1 MVCTSMKESRDE
13 RRADPSAAPMTWK
26 ERLREGALVGA
37 AYTALLGT
45 ALVGI
50 LGFVPWRHHLG
61 GRFTLLS
68 WSHVDW
74 NIHYWNLWEFRRI
87 YLGDPNLFHTA
98 AEFFPEGLDT
108 LTVQGDPLLK
118 LIGGLI
124 GIFASADTVFLLM
137 TLLVLLGNA
146 MGGYV
151 LGRSLTGS
159 RGAGFFLG
167 LLLMFCGAT
176 AWSVNTGNLE
186 NGLWLWLCLY
196 LAYFCKVLRSG
207 RWQDAV
213 AAAVFAWFAGLSN
226 LTFMHQLIPL
236 SGILLLFGV
245 RSWTWRKLRSTAL
258 MCGVIA
264 LLMLPLVLAFLG
276 ERRSNRES
284 YAVGFF
290 LEHEISNIGAMA
302 LPMLNSY
309 SPSRYLPWNRV
320 EHGLHL
326 DTHEF
331 NKEDADTYYFMV
343 VLLAFSILFALRSSG
358 PWLAA
363 AALFGSFALGPFYI
377 SVASGSPKLY
387 ALPFSLAYAYLP
399 LYDHIHF
406 PHRIFNFAILAGG
419 VAMAFAVERLLRFD
433 RRTTVALMAALIGI
447 GCGGEL
453 LSKWAVR
460 TVPIA
465 ETSPFYDGLRD
476 DAEEYGIVVFPL
488 DFGIID
494 SRYLY
499 HQNHHRKPL
508 FNGSVPRYFGED
520 GIPTFRFLKAN
531 AILTRAYN
539 LQKEYLVDRVNLT
552 FVDTPDVWGLL
563 HPHDVEIAREQLAR
577 ANLRY
582 VVLQRVVEWEP
593 GLAMVIPPDNALHDF
608 FATTLGEPVYRDREL
623 VAFEVPPA
631 AAPDPAGRQ
640 EGPPE

>member
-1 MVCTSMKESRDE
+1 MCGQW
-13 RRADPSAAPMTWK
+13 SALGVTNLDNEVDQQTTPMTWRD
-26 ERLREGALVGA
+26 RLREGGIVLA
-37 AYTALLGT
+37 AYAGLLGA

-61 GRFTLLS
+61 GKFTLLS

-87 YLGDPNLFHTA
+87 YLGDPSLFHTS
-98 AEFFPEGLDT
+98 AEFYPEGLDT
-108 LTVQGDPLLK
+108 LTVQGDPMLK
-118 LIGGLI
+118 LMGGFV
-124 GIFASADTVFLLM
+124 GIFASADSVFLLM
-137 TLLVLLGNA
+137 ALLVLLGNA

-151 LGRSLTGS
+151 LGRTLTHS
-159 RGAGFFLG
+159 RVAGFFLG
-167 LLLMFCGAT
+167 LLLMLCGGT

-186 NGLWLWLCLY
+186 NGMWLWLCLY
-196 LAYFCKVLRSG
+196 LTYFCKVLRDG
-207 RWQDAV
+207 RWQDAA
-213 AAAVFAWFAGLSN
+213 AAAVLAAFAGLTN
-226 LTFMHQLIPL
+226 LAIMHQLVPL
-236 SGILLLFGV
+236 SGMLLVYHV
-245 RSWTWRKLRSTAL
+245 RSWTWRTLRATGL
-258 MCGVIA
+258 MCGLIV
-264 LLMLPLVLAFLG
+264 LLMLPLVIAFLG
-276 ERRSNRES
+276 ERKSNRES

-309 SPSRYLPWNRV
+309 PPSRYLPWERV

-331 NKEDADTYYFMV
+331 NKEDADTYFFMI
-343 VLLAFSILFALRSSG
+343 VLLAFSAMFAWRQSA

-363 AALFGSFALGPFYI
+363 AVVFGSFALGPFYI
-377 SVASGSPKLY
+377 SVSSGSPKLY

-406 PHRIFNFAILAGG
+406 PHRIFNFAILTGG
-419 VAMAFAVERLLRFD
+419 VAMAFGVQRLLQFD
-433 RRTTVALMAALIGI
+433 RRTTVVLMTALIGI

-460 TVPIA
+460 IVDIG
-465 ETSPFYDGLRD
+465 ETSAFYDGLRD
-476 DAEEYGIVVFPL
+476 DEEVYGIVVFPL

-520 GIPTFRFLKAN
+520 GIPTWQFLKTN
-531 AILTRAYN
+531 AILTRAYV
-539 LQKEYLVDRVNLT
+539 LQKEYLLDRVNLT
-552 FVDTPDVWGLL
+552 FVDTTDVWGRL
-563 HPHDVEIAREQLAR
+563 HPHDVQIARAQLAG

-593 GLAMVIPPDNALHDF
+593 GLSMVIPPDNSLHDF
-608 FATTLGEPVYRDREL
+608 FATTLGEPVYRDEKL
-623 VAFEVPPA
+623 VAFEVKP
-631 AAPDPAGRQ
+631 
-640 EGPPE
+640 

>member
-1 MVCTSMKESRDE
+1 MTNERDDTPG
-13 RRADPSAAPMTWK
+13 DPPAAPMTWK
-26 ERLREGALVGA
+26 ERLREGGIAFA
-37 AYTALLGT
+37 AYTGLLGA

-50 LGFVPWRHHLG
+50 LGFIPWQCHLG

-74 NIHYWNLWEFRRI
+74 NNHYWNLWEFRRV

-98 AEFFPEGLDT
+98 AEFYPVGLDT
-108 LTVQGDPLLK
+108 HTMQGDTLLK
-118 LIGGLI
+118 LMGGLV
-124 GIFASADTVFLLM
+124 GVVASADTVFLLM
-137 TLLVLLGNA
+137 SLLLLLGNA

-159 RGAGFFLG
+159 RVAGFFLG
-167 LLLMFCGAT
+167 LLLMFCGAA
-176 AWSVNTGNLE
+176 AWSVNTGNIE

-196 LAYFCKVLRSG
+196 LTYFCKVLREG
-207 RWQDAV
+207 RWQHAV
-213 AAAVFAWFAGLSN
+213 AAAVFAAFAGLSN

-236 SGILLLFGV
+236 SGILLLYHV
-245 RSWTWRKLRSTAL
+245 RSWTWRKIRATGL
-258 MCGVIA
+258 MCGLIA
-264 LLMLPLVLAFLG
+264 LLMLPLVISFLG

-309 SPSRYLPWNRV
+309 PPSRYLPWQRV
-320 EHGLHL
+320 EHGMHL

-331 NKEDADTYYFMV
+331 NKEDADTYFFMI
-343 VLLAFSILFALRSSG
+343 VLLVFSVMFTLRRSA

-363 AALFGSFALGPFYI
+363 AVLFGSFALGPFYI

-406 PHRIFNFAILAGG
+406 PHRIFNFAVLGGG

-433 RRTTVALMAALIGI
+433 RRATVALMAALICI

-453 LSKWAVR
+453 LKKWAVR
-460 TVPIA
+460 TVPIGQ
-465 ETSPFYDGLRD
+465 TSAFYDNLRD
-476 DAEEYGIVVFPL
+476 DPEEFGIVVFPL

-520 GIPTFRFLKAN
+520 GIPTFHFLKSN
-531 AILTRAYN
+531 AILTRAYV
-539 LQKEYLVDRVNLT
+539 LQQDYLLDRVNLT
-552 FVDTPDVWGLL
+552 FVDTPDVWGRL
-563 HPHDVEIAREQLAR
+563 HPHDVEIARAQLVQ
-577 ANLRY
+577 ANLRF

-593 GLAMVIPPDNALHDF
+593 GLAMVIPPDNTLHDF
-608 FATTLGEPVYRDREL
+608 FASTLGEPVYRDRQL
-623 VAFEVPPA
+623 VAFEVRP
-631 AAPDPAGRQ
+631 
-640 EGPPE
+640 